1 MSDDSILSIASQG
14 SILSIG
20 SVGSVGSVLSIG
32 CTGCVASVLSFA
44 SRRSLLSANAVDSA
58 LGRPMGRSQR
68 KAFGL
73 GLILL
78 GRVLLRD

>member
-1 MSDDSILSIASQG
+1 
-14 SILSIG
+14 
-20 SVGSVGSVLSIG
+20 
-32 CTGCVASVLSFA
+32 VASVLSFA
-44 SRRSLLSANAVDSA
+44 SRRSLLSARSVDSA
-58 LGRPMGRSQR
+58 LGVPLGRSQR